1 MPNKAKST
9 LADLLEGF
17 AKVLPSIDCVITHV
31 TQDSREVVPGS
42 LFFACHG
49 TAADGRQYILDAVR
63 GGAVAIVSDNGSEQ
77 HVDIPV
83 IVIPDLARHIGSIAS
98 RFYGDP
104 SSHLSV
110 IGITGTNGKTSTSQF
125 VASCLMEAGIRC
137 AVMGT
142 LGNGFLPDLIASPLT
157 TLQASTLQQ
166 YLADFYHQ
174 GARAVAMEV
183 SSHGLAQHRVDGV
196 EFTIGVFTNLTRDHL
211 DYHGDMQSYGA
222 AKRQLF
228 YQPGLRYGVIN
239 YDDEFGRRLLAELN
253 GTLAVT
259 AFSLQDPALGLP
271 FPVVGVRHSEFTA
284 SGMRAWVVTPWGE
297 GELRSSLVGHFNLSN
312 LLAVLTCLC
321 LLDIPLTEALTSI
334 SHLTSVCGRMQTFG
348 GGEQPRIVVD
358 YSHTPD
364 SLEKALSELRRT
376 CEGQLGVVFGCGG
389 DRDKGKRP
397 MMGQIAEKYSDF
409 IVLTNDNPRH
419 ENPRD
424 IVNDILPG
432 LTGAK
437 DYCIELDRGKAIAYA
452 VNRAKANDVILIAG
466 KGHETY
472 QQVGD
477 EKHFFSDQKQVNEL
491 LLGVKR
497 RD

>member
-1 MPNKAKST
+1 MLAKTEST
-9 LADLLEGF
+9 LSSLLQGM
-17 AKVLPSIDCVITHV
+17 ATVLPADDRVVTHL
-31 TQDSREVVPGS
+31 TQDSREVIPGS

-49 TAADGRQYILDAVR
+49 NVDDGRHYVVDAVR
-63 GGAVAIVSDNGSEQ
+63 RGAVAIVSDAIMEQ
-77 HVDIPV
+77 SFDIPT
-83 IVIPDLARHIGSIAS
+83 IVVPHLNQHIGSIAS
-98 RFYGDP
+98 RFYGNP
-104 SSHLSV
+104 SHQLSV
-110 IGITGTNGKTSTSQF
+110 IGITGTNGKTSSTQF
-125 VASCLMEAGIRC
+125 VANCLMEAGIRC

-142 LGNGFLPDLIASPLT
+142 LGNGFLPDLTASPLT

-166 YLADFYHQ
+166 FLANFYQQ
-174 GARAVAMEV
+174 GAKAVAMEV
-183 SSHGLAQHRVDGV
+183 SSHGLAQHRVQGV
-196 EFTIGVFTNLTRDHL
+196 EFTLGVFTNLTRDHL
-211 DYHGDMQSYGA
+211 DYHGDMESYGA

-228 YQPGLRYGVIN
+228 YQPGLRHGVIN
-239 YDDEFGRRLLAELN
+239 YDDEFGQRLLRELN
-253 GTLAVT
+253 GTLPVT
-259 AFSLQDPALGLP
+259 AFSLQDHPEGLP
-271 FPVVGVRHSEFTA
+271 FPAVTVRHAEFTA
-284 SGMRAWVVTPWGE
+284 AGLRAFVVTPWGE
-297 GELRSSLVGHFNLSN
+297 GELQSSLVGHFNLSN

-321 LLDIPLTEALTSI
+321 LLDISLKDALLYI

-376 CEGQLGVVFGCGG
+376 CEGQLWVVFGCGG

-437 DYCIELDRGKAIAYA
+437 EVRIELDRGKAIAYA
-452 VNRAKANDVILIAG
+452 IALAKARDVILIAG

-477 EKHFFSDQKQVNEL
+477 EKHFFSDQKQVSEL
-491 LLGVKR
+491 LSGAKSH
-497 RD
+497 D